1 MTRRI
6 LHPSDFSTASNAA
19 LRKAIELARTSRGQL
34 LIAHVI
40 SPVVPVAGEGY
51 ISPKVYDEIAASNRA
66 WAQRQM
72 VKLLAQ
78 VKKAGVRASGT
89 LLEGVAHE
97 QIIRFARSKR
107 ADVIVMGTHGR
118 SGLAKLFLGSVAGRV
133 VAAATCPVLT
143 VRGRGR
149 K

>member
-1 MTRRI
+1 MMRRI

-19 LRKAIELARTSRGQL
+19 LRKAIELAKASRGQL

-51 ISPKVYDEIAASNRA
+51 ISPKVYDEIAASNRV
-66 WAQRQM
+66 WAQRRLA
-72 VKLLAQ
+72 KLLAQ
-78 VKKAGVRASGT
+78 AKKAGARASGA
-89 LLEGVAHE
+89 LLEGIAHE

-107 ADVIVMGTHGR
+107 VDTVVMGTHGR

-133 VAAATCPVLT
+133 VSGATCPVLT

-149 K
+149 S

>member
-19 LRKAIELARTSRGQL
+19 LKKAIEMAKASRGQL
-34 LIAHVI
+34 LIAHVL
-40 SPVVPVAGEGY
+40 SPIVPVAGEGY
-51 ISPKVYDEIAASNRA
+51 ISPKVYDEIAASNRT
-66 WAQRQM
+66 WAQKQLA
-72 VKLLAQ
+72 KLLAQ
-78 VKKAGVRASGT
+78 AKKAGVRASGA

-97 QIIRFARSKR
+97 QIIRFARSRR
-107 ADVIVMGTHGR
+107 ADLVVMGTHGR

-133 VAAATCPVLT
+133 VSGAACPVLT

-149 K
+149 S